1 MKYAHIVKFVTE
13 TPWAI
18 LPAKLA
24 EIEAILELHLAG
36 GRFSAEELR
45 ARFGESPPS
54 PTAMK
59 RGAVAVLPLHGL
71 IAHRIGGMSEMSGG
85 VSTERFAAMF
95 REAMADESISA
106 IVLDI
111 DSMGGTVP
119 GVTELA
125 GEIYEAKGRGT
136 KRVLAHVNAL
146 AASAAYWI
154 AASADEIIVTPSGSV
169 GSVGVIAAHIDT
181 SKADEQDGITR
192 TIIAAGK
199 HKAELDGPL
208 SDEAK
213 AAIQWRVDQ
222 AYAQMVRDIARG
234 RGVTPA
240 TVREGYGE
248 GRVVSAQD
256 ALAAG
261 MIDRIATFEVTIA
274 RLLGRGGQS
283 AGMRAERAESSLE
296 AAGGANR
303 GGGTSDAPDLDGA
316 TAGQPAPP
324 AAAGAACQG
333 DPEADRRRRLE
344 RF

>member
-85 VSTERFAAMF
+85 MSTERFAAMF
-95 REAMADESISA
+95 REALADESISA

-111 DSMGGTVP
+111 DSPGGTVP

-136 KRVLAHVNAL
+136 KRVFAQVNAL

-154 AASADEIIVTPSGSV
+154 AASADEIVVTPSGSV
-169 GSVGVIAAHIDT
+169 GSIGVIAAHIDT

-199 HKAELDGPL
+199 HKAELEGPL
-208 SDEAK
+208 STEAK
-213 AAIQWRVDQ
+213 AAIQARVDQ
-222 AYAQMVRDIARG
+222 AYAAMVKDIARG

-248 GRVVSAQD
+248 GRVVTAKD

-261 MIDRIATFEVTIA
+261 MVDRIATFEETVA
-274 RLLGRGGQS
+274 RLAGRGGRP
-283 AGMRAERAESSLE
+283 AGMRAERAERSLE
-296 AAGGANR
+296 AAEAPTLGGA
-303 GGGTSDAPDLDGA
+303 TASDPELDST
-316 TAGQPAPP
+316 TAGQPALPQAPP
-324 AAAGAACQG
+324 AG